1 MNYLLNME
9 KEYTFKDGRKLLI
22 EYDAGHVSPNDN
34 KKIISEMKD
43 TNFFEDVVLHAVLQ
57 KFDTPNKNGRIYPE
71 TLLKR
76 ENEKYQ
82 NIMRKGGA
90 LNELNHP
97 SCHSGDVD
105 ILTETGWKNIKEI
118 DEFEKIYTL
127 NDNGIIELKQIYSTV
142 KHQYKG
148 KMINIKGRFIDT
160 MVTPNH
166 KFPLTNQQNNRRK
179 FITSQEIHERLKK
192 GNSLSNFFIP
202 KKGNIDTNNNIEYFT
217 LKGCTD
223 SDFNIR
229 DGETIRLTY
238 KQDVKIPMDI
248 FMSFMGIFLSEGHIN
263 SSKIKKRKCVLSN
276 GDVTYYESSD
286 HGYGIGI
293 TQKKQETTLLIEEL
307 CDLLPFNIKKYVTKN
322 GTTTFKI
329 HDRRLWRYLLPLG
342 KANEK
347 YIPSDLKNSSP
358 KYFNYLLNWFKLGDG
373 RTVGRKY
380 KQSNVFSTSKQLI
393 LDLQELLIK
402 SGGFGNI
409 RYENR
414 KFDRYITEDN
424 GTPRLI
430 KGENSHDMWFL
441 TLSKTKGIYMD
452 SRMIKTTEIDFD
464 DYVYS
469 VDVPNH
475 TYYVKSNGKCHW
487 TGNSSLID
495 LDRVSHS
502 ITETWWD
509 GKILMGKIKLF
520 TSPGWRKMGI
530 VSTKGDQ
537 AAMLL
542 MNGATLGI
550 SSRGVGSLK
559 NIKGQNIVQD
569 DFELVCF
576 DLVSSPSTPG
586 AYIFKNLDDR
596 NNYEESIEEKPQ
608 SIDKMKNLMN
618 KLDNFLYK

>member
-1 MNYLLNME
+1 ME

-90 LNELNHP
+90 LSELNHP
-97 SCHSGDVD
+97 S
-105 ILTETGWKNIKEI
+105 
-118 DEFEKIYTL
+118 
-127 NDNGIIELKQIYSTV
+127 
-142 KHQYKG
+142 
-148 KMINIKGRFIDT
+148 
-160 MVTPNH
+160 
-166 KFPLTNQQNNRRK
+166 
-179 FITSQEIHERLKK
+179 
-192 GNSLSNFFIP
+192 
-202 KKGNIDTNNNIEYFT
+202 
-217 LKGCTD
+217 
-223 SDFNIR
+223 
-229 DGETIRLTY
+229 
-238 KQDVKIPMDI
+238 
-248 FMSFMGIFLSEGHIN
+248 
-263 SSKIKKRKCVLSN
+263 
-276 GDVTYYESSD
+276 
-286 HGYGIGI
+286 
-293 TQKKQETTLLIEEL
+293 
-307 CDLLPFNIKKYVTKN
+307 
-322 GTTTFKI
+322 
-329 HDRRLWRYLLPLG
+329 
-342 KANEK
+342 
-347 YIPSDLKNSSP
+347 
-358 KYFNYLLNWFKLGDG
+358 
-373 RTVGRKY
+373 
-380 KQSNVFSTSKQLI
+380 
-393 LDLQELLIK
+393 
-402 SGGFGNI
+402 
-409 RYENR
+409 
-414 KFDRYITEDN
+414 
-424 GTPRLI
+424 
-430 KGENSHDMWFL
+430 
-441 TLSKTKGIYMD
+441 
-452 SRMIKTTEIDFD
+452 
-464 DYVYS
+464 
-469 VDVPNH
+469 
-475 TYYVKSNGKCHW
+475 
-487 TGNSSLID
+487 SSLID

-569 DFELVCF
+569 DFDLVCF